1 MQTFTIIRRV
11 DAFVNYEVQVI
22 ADNAS
27 HAATLAREQAD
38 ALDWQVVST
47 STFDARSFVALDD
60 NGEEIEATEQGDF

>member
-11 DAFVNYEVQVI
+11 DAFVNYETQII

-27 HAATLAREQAD
+27 HAATLAREKDD

-47 STFDARSFVALDD
+47 STFDARTFTTLDEY
-60 NGEEIEATEQGDF
+60 GEEIEATEQGDI

>member
-1 MQTFTIIRRV
+1 MQTFTILRRV
-11 DAFVNYEVQVI
+11 DAFVNYETQVN

-27 HAATLAREQAD
+27 HAATLAREKDD
-38 ALDWQVVST
+38 ALEWQMVST